1 MQSKRLICPERVRH
15 VPKQFSWIDQRLVR
29 EGYMERCDATALA
42 LYLFLITVADV
53 QGLSFYSDK
62 SIVTRL
68 SIDQVQLIRVRKVLV
83 AAQLI
88 AFERP
93 LYQVLALGSHPVPDQ
108 RVGHPRSLGALVR
121 QALEKTH
128 D

>member
-1 MQSKRLICPERVRH
+1 MQSKRLICPEQVRH
-15 VPKQFSWIDQRLVR
+15 VPKQFSWVDQRLVR

-42 LYLFLITVADV
+42 LYLFLITVADA

-62 SIVTRL
+62 SIIARL

-93 LYQVLALGSHPVPDQ
+93 LYQVLALGSNPIPEQ
-108 RVGHPRSLGALVR
+108 RVGNPQSLGAQLR
-121 QALEKTH
+121 QALKKRP
-128 D
+128 